1 MIRTRQTPCPVCSSR
16 DTRFRFKAPDRLHGV
31 EGLFSYVKCREC
43 GLTFMNPQV
52 VPEDIGSLYPGDY
65 APHATNAAPPPSSGT
80 GHGPVPPKP
89 LRKPASGLARWFD
102 DFFTNETLAPDI
114 IRRHEPGSTLL
125 DVGCGNGRFLHR
137 MRERHGYHV
146 SGVDLSPLAVQAA
159 RTNYG
164 IDVFQGVLEDA
175 RFPDASFDVVTA
187 WWYLEHVP
195 APLAALREIAR
206 ILKPGG
212 HLVFAVPNTR
222 SAAAWLFGGRWYHL
236 DCPRHLAVYAPEPVK
251 RIVRTAGLE
260 TRRITFDKTPWGL
273 VGSLAYACGGD
284 GASPARWRRKTW
296 LRQGLLP
303 FTALLGLTGYG
314 DTLVVTA
321 RKPS

>member
-1 MIRTRQTPCPVCSSR
+1 MIRTHHIPCPVCRSR
-16 DTRFRFKAPDRLHGV
+16 ESRPVFDAPDRLHGV
-31 EGLFSYVKCREC
+31 AGRFSYVACRGC

-52 VPEDIGSLYPGDY
+52 VPEDIGALYPTDY
-65 APHATNAAPPPSSGT
+65 APHAPTAAPRDPARPTPAPRKKRSGI
-80 GHGPVPPKP
+80 
-89 LRKPASGLARWFD
+89 ANAFD
-102 DFFTNETLAPDI
+102 VFFTNEKLSPEILRERKQD
-114 IRRHEPGSTLL
+114 STLL
-125 DVGCGNGRFLHR
+125 DVGCGNGRFLHKV
-137 MRERHGYHV
+137 RERHGYHV

-159 RTNYG
+159 QASYG
-164 IDVFQGVLEDA
+164 LDVFQGVLEDA
-175 RFPDASFDVVTA
+175 RFPDARFDVVTA

-195 APLAALREIAR
+195 DPLATLREITR

-222 SAAAWLFGGRWYHL
+222 SAVAWLFGSRWYHL
-236 DCPRHLAVYAPEPVK
+236 DCPRHLALYAPEPVK
-251 RIVRTAGLE
+251 RIVQAAGLE
-260 TRRITFDKTPWGL
+260 TRSITFDKTPWGL

-284 GASPARWRRKTW
+284 GTAPARWRRKAW

-303 FTALLGLTGYG
+303 LTALLGLSGYG